1 MLLSYPEITIV
12 GIDPSTDATGVAL
25 VRFSGKGVPTLLSS
39 ASLIG
44 GDGEAK
50 KGSLEARF
58 HRIRDIKLQMM
69 QWIAELHGPFDL
81 VAYEAA
87 FWRGDA
93 ASEAIPQASGSYL
106 SIGAFSK
113 ADVVRVHGASVKAA
127 YGNVLSGGK
136 REDLKRNCIV
146 WANQMFGLSL
156 SLDLDD
162 KQDAIADAIAVAVAA
177 WRIWAKEYEAE
188 QARQQLKAQRSHSRA
203 VAGRAATSSR
213 SGNSRSDLL
222 SGGAARK
229 TTRKQ
234 APIK

>member
-1 MLLSYPEITIV
+1 MLLSYPEITIA
-12 GIDPSTDATGVAL
+12 GIDPSTDATGAAL
-25 VRFSGKGVPTLLSS
+25 VRFSSKGVPTLLSY

-44 GDGEAK
+44 ADGACK

-58 HRIRDIKLQMM
+58 HRIRDIKLQLM
-69 QWIAELHGPFDL
+69 QWISELPAAFDL

-136 REDLKRNCIV
+136 REQLKQNCIV
-146 WANQMFGLSL
+146 WANEQFGLSL

-188 QARQQLKAQRSHSRA
+188 QRRLEDKARRA
-203 VAGRAATSSR
+203 MARA
-213 SGNSRSDLL
+213 N
-222 SGGAARK
+222 ARK
-229 TTRKQ
+229 K
-234 APIK
+234 APK